1 MIPAGPLFHKPKSFI
16 SAKNLLYASIC
27 IGAFTLLLHKF
38 FDQNINTATI
48 VHLILIGV
56 EYITMFLL
64 VKQMGLCQKWA
75 RAVSLVV
82 VILITATY
90 IIMFEK
96 QPVVSM
102 AEVGLFVLQAIFQLV
117 ALIFLYKEES
127 NTWFNSRTGDSLP

>member
-1 MIPAGPLFHKPKSFI
+1 
-16 SAKNLLYASIC
+16 
-27 IGAFTLLLHKF
+27 
-38 FDQNINTATI
+38 
-48 VHLILIGV
+48 
-56 EYITMFLL
+56 
-64 VKQMGLCQKWA
+64 MGLCQKWA